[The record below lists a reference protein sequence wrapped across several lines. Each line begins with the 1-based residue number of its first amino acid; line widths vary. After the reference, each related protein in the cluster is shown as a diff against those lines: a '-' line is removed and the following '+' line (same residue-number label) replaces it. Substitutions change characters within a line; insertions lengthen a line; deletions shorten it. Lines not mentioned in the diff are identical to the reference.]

1 MSLIEEVKKLQDSG
15 MLDKDIAKTLREKG
29 FSPKEVIDAIS
40 QSKIK
45 AAVAGD
51 SSNEMQAMNAQ
62 MSQPPAYQQYP
73 QEQAY
78 QQQAEYQQYQYPQ
91 EQYAYQP
98 AYANTDTIRETA
110 EEVAEEKVAELREQV
125 SALTQARKEYQSA
138 IQDTERRIKQLEASF
153 NQLQMAILGK
163 ITDYS
168 KDLKNLTAEM
178 QSTQE
183 AFKKVVS
190 PVVEKAKSKKK

>member
-1 MSLIEEVKKLQDSG
+1 

-78 QQQAEYQQYQYPQ
+78 KQQAEYQQYQYPQ

-98 AYANTDTIRETA
+98 AYANTDKIRETA

-153 NQLQMAILGK
+153 NKLQMAILGK